1 MIGGYEDKHSQ
12 IGECS
17 VGGSTRKSPSKSPGR
32 MKSPSNVK
40 KKFKRQA
47 TPEIADAIQHLDRI
61 AQSVAEEKPY
71 EQFGKYVA
79 AELRQLPQHQAI
91 ILLQEIQNAIT
102 LAKLS
107 FLETMHSH
115 HTETVIVDISPSTSS
130 ASSNAPSTPII
141 NDDSDILHQAIIN
154 L

>member
-1 MIGGYEDKHSQ
+1 
-12 IGECS
+12 
-17 VGGSTRKSPSKSPGR
+17 
-32 MKSPSNVK
+32 MKSPSNLT

-47 TPEIADAIQHLDRI
+47 APEIADAIQHLDRI

-71 EQFGKYVA
+71 DQFGKYVA
-79 AELRQLPQHQAI
+79 AELRQLPQRQVI
-91 ILLQEIQNAIT
+91 ILLQEIQNSIT

-130 ASSNAPSTPII
+130 ASSNAPSTHII
-141 NDDSDILHQAIIN
+141 SDDSDISHQAIIN
-154 L
+154 TLAVDN

>member
-1 MIGGYEDKHSQ
+1 
-12 IGECS
+12 
-17 VGGSTRKSPSKSPGR
+17 
-32 MKSPSNVK
+32 MKSPSNLT

-47 TPEIADAIQHLDRI
+47 APEIADAIQHLDRI

-71 EQFGKYVA
+71 DQFGKYVA
-79 AELRQLPQHQAI
+79 VELRQLLQRQAI
-91 ILLQEIQNAIT
+91 ILLQEIQNSIT

-141 NDDSDILHQAIIN
+141 GDDSDISHQAIIN
-154 L
+154 TLAVDN